1 MLDFLYELSENLRL
15 YIGFIQFLV
24 TVAVTLIILIII
36 FKAVK
41 HFLLRKA
48 KTKREI
54 SNITVFLDILK
65 YTFILLLIII
75 IFSSYYGRWGDIG
88 FLAGLLTVALGW
100 ALQKPISGVVAW
112 LIIIIRRPFHIGDR
126 IIISDIIGDVV
137 DITLTHIFL
146 KEVGGTIDGEEYSNR
161 TIMIPTSI
169 IFDQRVINYNYED
182 NFILDE
188 VKVTVTYESDLIEA
202 EKVVIEA
209 VNTVLKTIIDKFP
222 DHINKTPYTRL
233 YFQDSGI
240 LINVRYYTIVA
251 QRNKISTDIRREI
264 YMRIRN
270 SENIEFAYP
279 HREILLRKS
288 I

>member
-202 EKVVIEA
+202 EKIVIEA

-240 LINVRYYTIVA
+240 LINVRYYTIVT

-264 YMRIRN
+264 YKRIKN

>member
-1 MLDFLYELSENLRL
+1 MLDFLYELSEKLQP
-15 YIGFIQFLV
+15 YINFIQFLV
-24 TVAVTLIILIII
+24 TVAVTLVILIII

-41 HFLLRKA
+41 HFLLRNA

-112 LIIIIRRPFHIGDR
+112 LIIIIRRPFHLGDR
-126 IIISDIIGDVV
+126 VIISDIIGDVV
-137 DITLTHIFL
+137 DISLTHIFL
-146 KEVGGTIDGEEYSNR
+146 KEIGGTIDGEEYSNR
-161 TIMIPTSI
+161 TIMIPTST

-202 EKVVIEA
+202 EKIIIES
-209 VNTVLKTIIDKFP
+209 VNTVLKNIIDEFP
-222 DHINKTPYTRL
+222 DYINKTPYTRL
-233 YFQDSGI
+233 YFQDSGV
-240 LINVRYYTIVA
+240 LINVRYHTIVT
-251 QRNKISTDIRREI
+251 QRNKISTDISREI
-264 YMRIRN
+264 YRRIKN

-279 HREILLRKS
+279 HREIILRKS

>member
-202 EKVVIEA
+202 EKIVIEA